1 MNKKMIMSKF
11 RRKENLIKYKRLSLS
26 RISANVSWISLGMY
40 PDELFVMQVISHK
53 RKHEESPEHN
63 RNGMFHWWLGK
74 KNMNKKEM
82 ENLKQLALV
91 DEDIFLKNE
100 ILKKIQEYKS

>member
-1 MNKKMIMSKF
+1 
-11 RRKENLIKYKRLSLS
+11 
-26 RISANVSWISLGMY
+26 
-40 PDELFVMQVISHK
+40 
-53 RKHEESPEHN
+53 
-63 RNGMFHWWLGK
+63 
-74 KNMNKKEM
+74 MNKKEM